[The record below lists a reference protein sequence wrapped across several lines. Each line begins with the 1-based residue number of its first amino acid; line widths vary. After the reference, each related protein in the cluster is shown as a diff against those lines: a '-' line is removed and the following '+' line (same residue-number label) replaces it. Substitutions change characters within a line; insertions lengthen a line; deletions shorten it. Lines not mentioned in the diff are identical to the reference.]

1 MTTLTQG
8 IQTGEFLLSEA
19 DGMRAREQ
27 VTATVAGAV
36 ALQSGQVMGKITA
49 GGKYVA
55 HNTGAADGSQVAA
68 GVLYTPLPGV
78 NGDYKATV
86 FVRDCEVIGNR
97 LNGGTTPIPATITA
111 LAALGVIV
119 R

>member
-8 IQTGEFLLSEA
+8 IQTGEFLLTEA
-19 DGMRAREQ
+19 NGMRSRDQ

-36 ALQSGQVMGKITA
+36 ALPSGQVMGKITA
-49 GGKYVA
+49 TSKWVA
-55 HNTGAADGSQVAA
+55 HNTGAADGSQNAA
-68 GVLYTPLPGV
+68 GVLYNPLPGV

-86 FVRDCEVIGNR
+86 FTRHCEVIGNR
-97 LNGGTTPIPATITA
+97 LNGGTAPIAATITA
-111 LAALGVIV
+111 LAALGIIV